1 MNRNSDYAK
10 WVACWGNA
18 TSIKDCLE
26 AQYAKNVTLRY
37 PIKMC
42 FSGSMLRLH
51 FSNRT
56 GIEDVTL
63 SEVYVS
69 KTKLTSTIEEESS
82 VGVTFSG
89 RTAVVIPSGEEIV
102 SDEIAFDVVATES
115 LSVSIY
121 LGEYTSLRAGTLVT
135 GPLSLGYYSYGNH
148 AKAGSI
154 PIDLMRRTNWFYFLN
169 TIDVLTSED
178 KHALICYGDS
188 ITAQAWPDNLSIL
201 LEKNKIYDVS
211 VIRRAICGTRILRE
225 YNCITYA
232 SYGPKGERRFDNETD
247 VAGAD
252 AVIIQHGINDIIHP
266 VGTQVNVFR
275 PWEDLPTVDEL
286 KQAINSLYVEV
297 ARAKGLSIISGTL
310 LPIYGWRTYEP
321 MREQMRTEFN
331 TWLRSS
337 NIFDKCID
345 FDRALARKSDV
356 RQFVEEYDS
365 GDHLHPSSDGY
376 KRMAK
381 EALNV
386 LKEGINGKPYFKQD

>member
-1 MNRNSDYAK
+1 MDDIQKIEHYVLSIISMLI
-10 WVACWGNA
+10 VAIM
-18 TSIKDCLE
+18 SIGLVIQSSFYFGISWFGIMMTLCSCCIILD
-26 AQYAKNVTLRY
+26 ANTTLRSLCCSLFSIGAII
-37 PIKMC
+37 PIFVANC
-42 FSGSMLRLH
+42 WWG
-51 FSNRT
+51 
-56 GIEDVTL
+56 
-63 SEVYVS
+63 
-69 KTKLTSTIEEESS
+69 
-82 VGVTFSG
+82 
-89 RTAVVIPSGEEIV
+89 AAVIPVAI
-102 SDEIAFDVVATES
+102 ATES

-286 KQAINSLYVEV
+286 KQAVKSLYVEV